1 MMDYLDAN
9 FNSKLLINMDVKGN
23 KLFPCKIPDQY
34 LKTQKSHSILAY
46 LKKAK
51 NSVLKSVLQT
61 LKRKILISLHH

>member
-1 MMDYLDAN
+1 MDYLDAN

-34 LKTQKSHSILAY
+34 LKKQKKSFNFSL

-61 LKRKILISLHH
+61 LKRKILISLLH

>member
-1 MMDYLDAN
+1 MDA
-9 FNSKLLINMDVKGN
+9 KGN

-34 LKTQKSHSILAY
+34 LKKQKKSFNFSL

-61 LKRKILISLHH
+61 LKRKILISLLH